1 MAIVRK
7 IKFVPAI
14 LGCMVMV
21 SGCGSNTQAP
31 TTEVVAQQEITTTPV
46 EVMEVTQSSIE
57 NKYMYSGA
65 VKPVNEV
72 NVLSTLNGTV
82 NTVNYEVG
90 DYVHAGDV
98 LFTMDTED
106 IQNNIKVTEASL
118 ATAEAS
124 INTAKTNLEYVNG
137 AAMQSQIISAKNS
150 VENAKSSVEN
160 AKISLSNAELSY
172 NTAKNDYESYKALY
186 EAGAIAK
193 ATFDQYELNYKKA
206 ELGLEQ
212 AKVSLQQAE
221 AGLQTAKESYE
232 IITVKTPEENLR
244 KAQDALASAEASK
257 ASILAQI
264 ESYQKTLRDATII
277 APISGTIAQC
287 NVKASTVLTQTGS
300 APFVIIDLSS
310 VNIEVNVAEQLIPNI
325 KVGDEVEVVV
335 STISLEPMVGNIGAI
350 NPVANTDGTYT
361 VKIKIHNEDG
371 KLKSG
376 MFGEVYFAK
385 EKSQDTIV
393 LPRQAIL
400 TKDDT
405 YYVFVEQEGIA
416 IRTEVEVGIDNGDVI
431 EVTSG
436 LTVGSK
442 VITKGQSYLV
452 DGDKVHIVEA
462 NINTDEETKE
472 TDTVDT
478 VSGMLE
484 AEESP
489 SQKEA

>member
-1 MAIVRK
+1 MAIVK
-7 IKFVPAI
+7 KLKCAPLL
-14 LGCMVMV
+14 LGCMLIVG
-21 SGCGSNTQAP
+21 GCGNGTQVIE
-31 TTEVVAQQEITTTPV
+31 TSTSVEQEIATTPV

-65 VKPVNEV
+65 VKPANEV

-82 NTVNYEVG
+82 STVNYDVG
-90 DYVHAGDV
+90 DYVSAGDV
-98 LFTMDTED
+98 LFTMDTTD

-118 ATAEAS
+118 ASAEAS

-137 AAMQSQIISAKNS
+137 AAMQSQIASAKS
-150 VENAKSSVEN
+150 TLEN

-172 NTAKNDYESYKALY
+172 NTAKADYESYKALY
-186 EAGAIAK
+186 EAGGIAK
-193 ATFDQYELNYKKA
+193 ATFDQYETNYKKA
-206 ELGLEQ
+206 EL
-212 AKVSLQQAE
+212 SLQQAK
-221 AGLQTAKESYE
+221 LSVQTAEESYK
-232 IITVKTPEENLR
+232 IIAEDTPKENLK

-264 ESYQKTLRDATII
+264 ESYQKTLNDATVT
-277 APISGTIAQC
+277 APISGVIAQC
-287 NVKASTVLTQTGS
+287 NVKENTVLSQGGN

-335 STISLEPMVGNIGAI
+335 STVSAEAMIGNIATI
-350 NPVANTDGTYT
+350 NPVANADGTYT
-361 VKIKIHNEDG
+361 VKIKIHNKDS

-385 EKSQDTIV
+385 ERSHNTIV
-393 LPRQAIL
+393 LPREAVL
-400 TKDDT
+400 SKDDI
-405 YYVFVEQEGIA
+405 YYVFVEENGTA
-416 IRTEVEVGIDNGDVI
+416 VRKEVEIGIDNGDVI
-431 EVTSG
+431 EVASG

-452 DGDKVHIVEA
+452 DGDAVKIVSDEE
-462 NINTDEETKE
+462 NTEDTTDENKQAE
-472 TDTVDT
+472 TDTTKADT
-478 VSGMLE
+478 ATAVNEMLE